1 MSKVIAFTAPFAVYK
16 ATVQPRRKQ
25 GVTFWTGYLA
35 DRATRTVVWDN
46 GTSTKYGPDTTED
59 PAFYSDD
66 SLAVDMAE
74 GRLVY
79 EAVERLLGGT
89 AAAEVESLATSTTTG
104 DVHPAVVEAV
114 ECYGKPVPMKKPW
127 LTWLEGCI
135 QASKI
140 TGKLFHSGFI
150 SGSET
155 LRALPRQCRPPLGTF
170 YCTTTEF

>member
-16 ATVQPRRKQ
+16 ATVEVQRRRKQ
-25 GVTFWTGYLA
+25 VTLWTGYLA

-46 GTSTKYGPDTTED
+46 GISTQYGPDTTED
-59 PAFYSDD
+59 PEFYSDA

-89 AAAEVESLATSTTTG
+89 AAPEVLSLAISAETG
-104 DVHPAVVEAV
+104 AVHPAVDEAV
-114 ECYGKPVPMKKPW
+114 ECYGKPLSIKKPW
-127 LTWLEGCI
+127 LTWLEACI

-140 TGKLFHSGFI
+140 TGKLFN
-150 SGSET
+150 
-155 LRALPRQCRPPLGTF
+155 
-170 YCTTTEF
+170 

>member
-16 ATVQPRRKQ
+16 ATMQPGRKR
-25 GVTFWTGYLA
+25 VHLWAGYLA
-35 DRATRTVVWDN
+35 DRATRKVVWDD
-46 GTSTKYGPDTTED
+46 GTITEYGPTTTED
-59 PAFYSDD
+59 PAFYSDA

-104 DVHPAVVEAV
+104 VVHPAVVEAV
-114 ECYGKPVPMKKPW
+114 ACYYGKPVHKKQPW

-140 TGKLFHSGFI
+140 TGKLFHSTRG
-150 SGSET
+150 
-155 LRALPRQCRPPLGTF
+155 LRALPRQCRPPLCTF
-170 YCTTTEF
+170 Y